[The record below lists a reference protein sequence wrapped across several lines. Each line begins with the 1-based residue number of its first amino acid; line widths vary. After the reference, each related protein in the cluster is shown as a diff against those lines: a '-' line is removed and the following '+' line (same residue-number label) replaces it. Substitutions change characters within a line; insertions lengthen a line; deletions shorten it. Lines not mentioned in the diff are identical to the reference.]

1 MRALLLLTL
10 INAGLAVAQPLVL
23 PTFTAAETKKLE
35 AGETVVH
42 EVKPTDNRG
51 IGVQSFGLVDA
62 PSTEVWPVLRDC
74 AHFSKFMPR
83 TKTSMMKDEDG
94 VSLCHVELN
103 LPFPLMN
110 LWSDTKSVQR
120 EDPAGHYHRAWT
132 LVRGTYRRNSGS
144 WSVLPWSAGEKKTLV
159 IYAID
164 SDPIMLIPD
173 GILRSAQTG
182 SLPEVFTAVRKRVA
196 ALQAAAPAPAAAVV
210 APAAPAPAP
219 APAP

>member
-1 MRALLLLTL
+1 MRAVLFSLFASGIAL
-10 INAGLAVAQPLVL
+10 AQPLVL
-23 PTFTAAETKKLE
+23 PAFTEAESKKLN

-42 EVKPTDNRG
+42 DVKPTDNKG
-51 IGVQSFGLVDA
+51 IGVQSFGIIDA

-74 AHFSKFMPR
+74 AHFDKFMPR
-83 TKTSMMKDEDG
+83 TKSSAVKEEEG
-94 VSLCHVELN
+94 VPLCHVELN

-110 LWSDTKSVQR
+110 LWSDTRSVQR

-144 WSVLPWSAGEKKTLV
+144 WSVMPWGDEGKKTLV

-164 SDPIMLIPD
+164 SDPIILIPD

-182 SLPEVFTAVRKRVA
+182 SLPEVFAAIRKRVV
-196 ALQAAAPAPAAAVV
+196 ALRTP
-210 APAAPAPAP
+210 
-219 APAP
+219 

>member
-1 MRALLLLTL
+1 MRASLPLLLISGMAL
-10 INAGLAVAQPLVL
+10 AQPLTL
-23 PTFTAAETKKLE
+23 PAFTDAEAKKLE

-42 EVKPTDNRG
+42 EVKPTDNKG
-51 IGVQSFGLVDA
+51 IGVESFGLIDA

-74 AHFSKFMPR
+74 AHFASFMPR
-83 TKTSMMKDEDG
+83 TKTSSIKEEEG
-94 VSLCHVELN
+94 VSLCHVELR

-120 EDPAGHYHRAWT
+120 EEPAGHFHRAWT

-144 WSVLPWSAGEKKTLV
+144 WSVLPWGDGTRTLV

-164 SDPIMLIPD
+164 SDPIILIPD

-182 SLPEVFTAVRKRVA
+182 SLPEVFAAIRKRV
-196 ALQAAAPAPAAAVV
+196 V
-210 APAAPAPAP
+210 AMRQ
-219 APAP
+219 

>member
-1 MRALLLLTL
+1 MAL
-10 INAGLAVAQPLVL
+10 AQPLTL
-23 PTFTAAETKKLE
+23 PAFTDAEAKKLE

-42 EVKPTDNRG
+42 EVKPTDNKG
-51 IGVQSFGLVDA
+51 IGVESFGLIDA

-74 AHFSKFMPR
+74 AHFASFMPR
-83 TKTSMMKDEDG
+83 TKTSSIKEEEG
-94 VSLCHVELN
+94 VSLCHVELR

-120 EDPAGHYHRAWT
+120 EEPAGHFHRAWT

-144 WSVLPWSAGEKKTLV
+144 WSVLPWGDGTRTLV

-164 SDPIMLIPD
+164 SDPIILIPD

-182 SLPEVFTAVRKRVA
+182 SLPEVFAAIRKRV
-196 ALQAAAPAPAAAVV
+196 V
-210 APAAPAPAP
+210 AMRQ
-219 APAP
+219 

>member
-23 PTFTAAETKKLE
+23 PPFTDAETKKLE

-42 EVKPTDNRG
+42 DVKPTDNKG
-51 IGVQSFGLVDA
+51 IGVQAFGLLDA

-83 TKTSMMKDEDG
+83 TKASLMKDEDG

-132 LVRGTYRRNSGS
+132 LVRGTYRRNNGS
-144 WSVLPWSAGEKKTLV
+144 WSVLPWGADAKKTLL

-164 SDPIMLIPD
+164 SDPIILIPD

-182 SLPEVFTAVRKRVA
+182 SLPEVFTAVRKRVVA
-196 ALQAAAPAPAAAVV
+196 MRAAAPAGVV
-210 APAAPAPAP
+210 APPAPAP
-219 APAP
+219 AP